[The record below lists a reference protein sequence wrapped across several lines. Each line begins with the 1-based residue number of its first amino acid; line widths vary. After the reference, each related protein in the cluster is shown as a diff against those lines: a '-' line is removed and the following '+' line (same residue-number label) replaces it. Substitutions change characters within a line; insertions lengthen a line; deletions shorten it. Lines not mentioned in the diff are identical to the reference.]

1 MDIKRALV
9 LIANGSEEIEAVT
22 SIDVLRRAEIEVTV
36 AGLSDSVKCS
46 RDVVIHPDCPVQHIK
61 NIFYDAVILPGGL
74 KGAEAMCRSDDVREI
89 LNMHHKAGNII
100 GAICAAPLVL
110 QAHNIAKGKRVTS
123 YPSVQRKLD
132 VDYAYSTKRVVRDAN
147 IITSRGPGT
156 SFEFALEIVAA
167 LKGAVFVQKLNDE
180 MLLL

>member
-1 MDIKRALV
+1 MVVKRALV
-9 LIANGSEEIEAVT
+9 LIADGSEEIEAVT
-22 SIDVLRRAEIEVTV
+22 SIDVLRRADIDVTV

-46 RDVVIHPDCPVQHIK
+46 RDVVISPDCPIQHVK
-61 NIFYDAVILPGGL
+61 NLFYDAVILPGGL
-74 KGAEAMCRSDDVREI
+74 KGAEAMCRSDDVKQI

-132 VDYAYSTKRVVRDAN
+132 IDYAYSTKRVVRDGN

-156 SFEFALEIVAA
+156 SFEFALEIVDA
-167 LKGAVFVQKLNDE
+167 LKGAACVHQLKSD
-180 MLLL
+180 MLLV